1 MLQLFKNQGGDLD
14 EPVILV
20 VTRDASTVQAMEVQ
34 IAQENQLGLKLVEY
48 TRDDALKYLDSGNK
62 PDVIVVEL
70 DSIEESELRG
80 LDTLMQSRP
89 GDTPVVVI
97 SPSIDEEMVRLFL
110 RLRVADWLR
119 KPSNPQELVQVCRR
133 VVPSKDNPSGQQTK
147 CYSFFG
153 AHGGAGVTT
162 LAVNTAI
169 ILSENRKK
177 GAATSTCL
185 VDLDFASGMCGEYLD
200 VAAGL
205 NLKDILPD
213 PDRLDAQLLGVML
226 SQYSQNLSMLAA
238 RTKFGEYDDID
249 PSIVARLLDL
259 SAQRFSNIVIDMPR
273 GWQSWTET
281 VLLGSN
287 DCFIVAELTVPG
299 LRSARRMISE
309 FQDRLGDD
317 VNARVIINKHNRP
330 LIKTGISH
338 KEVEQ
343 VLGDRFAGYVGD
355 ETRLAREAIDRGV
368 PIIELKRRNKILK
381 DLEKIILNK

>member
-20 VTRDASTVQAMEVQ
+20 VTRDASTVQAMEFQ
-34 IAQENQLGLKLVEY
+34 IAQDHQLGLKLVEHLW
-48 TRDDALKYLDSGNK
+48 DDALKYLESGNN

-70 DSIEESELRG
+70 DSIEESELGG
-80 LDTLMQSRP
+80 LDVLMQSRP
-89 GDTPVVVI
+89 SETPVVVI

-133 VVPSKDNPSGQQTK
+133 VVPSKDSSAGQQTK

-169 ILSENRKK
+169 MLSENRRK
-177 GAATSTCL
+177 GAATSTGL
-185 VDLDFASGMCGEYLD
+185 VDLDFSSGMCSEYLD
-200 VAAGL
+200 VPTGL
-205 NLKDILPD
+205 DLKEILPD
-213 PDRLDAQLLGVML
+213 PERLDAQLLGVML

-238 RTKFGEYDDID
+238 RTKFGEYDDVD
-249 PSIVARLLDL
+249 PSIIARLLDL
-259 SAQRFSNIVIDMPR
+259 SAQRFSNVVIDVPR
-273 GWQSWTET
+273 SWQSWTET

-287 DCFIVAELTVPG
+287 DCFIVTELTVPG

-309 FQDRLGDD
+309 FHDRLGDD
-317 VNARVIINKHNRP
+317 VNARVIINKHSRP
-330 LIKTGISH
+330 LIKIGISH

-343 VLGDRFAGYVGD
+343 VLGNKFAGYIGD

-368 PIIELKRRNKILK
+368 PIIELKRRNKLLK
-381 DLEKIILNK
+381 DLEKIILG

>member
-20 VTRDASTVQAMEVQ
+20 VTRDASTVQAMEFQ
-34 IAQENQLGLKLVEY
+34 IAQDNQLGLKLVEHL
-48 TRDDALKYLDSGNK
+48 RDDALKYLESGNN

-70 DSIEESELRG
+70 DSIEESELHG
-80 LDTLMQSRP
+80 LDVLMQSRP
-89 GDTPVVVI
+89 AETPVVVI

-133 VVPSKDNPSGQQTK
+133 VVPSKDSASDQQTK
-147 CYSFFG
+147 CYSFIG

-169 ILSENRKK
+169 LLSENRKK

-185 VDLDFASGMCGEYLD
+185 VDLDFASGMCSEYLD
-200 VAAGL
+200 VQTGL
-205 NLKDILPD
+205 DLKEILPD
-213 PDRLDAQLLGVML
+213 PDRLDVQLLGVML

-238 RTKFGEYDDID
+238 RTKFGEYDDVD
-249 PSIVARLLDL
+249 PSIIARLLDL

-273 GWQSWTET
+273 GWHSWTDT

-299 LRSARRMISE
+299 LRSARRMINE
-309 FQDRLGDD
+309 FQERLGDD

-338 KEVEQ
+338 TEVEQ

-355 ETRLAREAIDRGV
+355 EARLAREAIDRGV
-368 PIIELKRRNKILK
+368 PIVELKRRNRLLK
-381 DLEKIILNK
+381 DLEKIILGR

>member
-1 MLQLFKNQGGDLD
+1 MLQVFKNQSSDTD
-14 EPVILV
+14 QSVVLV
-20 VTRDASTVQAMEVQ
+20 VTRDASTVQAMDFQV
-34 IAQENQLGLKLVEY
+34 AQDKELDFKLVEH
-48 TRDDALKYLDSGNK
+48 TRDDALKYLQSGGN

-70 DSIEESELRG
+70 DSIEDHELQG
-80 LDTLMQSRP
+80 LDLLTQARP

-119 KPSNPQELVQVCRR
+119 KPASPSELIQVCRR
-133 VVPSKDNPSGQQTK
+133 VMPSEESLHGQQTR
-147 CYSFFG
+147 CVTFIG

-169 ILSENRKK
+169 LLSDNKKK
-177 GAATSTCL
+177 GAARSTCL
-185 VDLDFASGMCGEYLD
+185 VDLDFSTGMCAEYLD
-200 VAAGL
+200 VATAL
-205 NLKDILPD
+205 DLKEILPD

-226 SQYSQNLSMLAA
+226 SQYSSDLSLLAA
-238 RTKFGEYDDID
+238 RTRFGEYDDMD
-249 PSIVARLLDL
+249 ASIIAKLLDL
-259 SAQRFSNIVIDMPR
+259 TAQRFSNIVIDMPR
-273 GWQSWTET
+273 QWHSWTET

-287 DCFIVAELTVPG
+287 ECLVVAELTVPG
-299 LRSARRMISE
+299 LRAARRVISE
-309 FQDRLGDD
+309 LNDRLGDA

-343 VLGDRFAGYVGD
+343 VLGTSFAGYIGE

-368 PIIELKRRNKILK
+368 PIGELKRRNKLLR
-381 DLEKIILNK
+381 DLEKIVLPG